1 MCKDTLAEVHELIF
15 FFFYLLLSIHLYGTA
30 ENTNTII
37 NGKEGS
43 GVVLL
48 TMEAGAYS
56 YSKWVLFYQ
65 SKGQMALAGCLQL
78 ELRAAPNSV
87 TVLVRFPV

>member
-1 MCKDTLAEVHELIF
+1 MRLLMSCHTKKCSKHKTGSIVQRHISRVHKLIF

-43 GVVLL
+43 GVRQVHIA
-48 TMEAGAYS
+48 T
-56 YSKWVLFYQ
+56 VN
-65 SKGQMALAGCLQL
+65 GCCSISQKD
-78 ELRAAPNSV
+78 RW
-87 TVLVRFPV
+87 R